1 MSVPLKKKNRIV
13 VNKAS
18 SSCFVFISLLDE
30 RNTQSSEY
38 AEGVLEGDV
47 CRAFSPVVSVEWSA
61 AETCDAE
68 LANVG
73 NWPKVDEGDPGCDA
87 LFARGMITGRSEAST
102 EFCSEEP
109 THAGGE
115 IATAGRGG
123 GGGKEVD
130 VDVEEDEGVVEGPTA
145 TAAARLGGGMGEPL
159 VGGVTSTLGGRRGLI
174 AGGRGGGTLGI
185 CEPLGVGVEEDG
197 RAECLSAPRTGMGG
211 ASGGF
216 GRRVGVR
223 MRVLREG
230 LNEGGWLDVSRK
242 GVGVVG
248 VMSAD
253 EFERPDGP

>member
-1 MSVPLKKKNRIV
+1 M
-13 VNKAS
+13 
-18 SSCFVFISLLDE
+18 
-30 RNTQSSEY
+30 
-38 AEGVLEGDV
+38 
-47 CRAFSPVVSVEWSA
+47 
-61 AETCDAE
+61 CDAE

-73 NWPKVDEGDPGCDA
+73 NWPKVDDGDPGCDA

-102 EFCSEEP
+102 ELCSEEP

-123 GGGKEVD
+123 GGGKEAD
-130 VDVEEDEGVVEGPTA
+130 VDVEEDEGVVNGPTA
-145 TAAARLGGGMGEPL
+145 AAARPGGGMGEPL
-159 VGGVTSTLGGRRGLI
+159 VGGVASPLGGRRGL
-174 AGGRGGGTLGI
+174 AACGRGGGTLGV
-185 CEPLGVGVEEDG
+185 CEPLGVDIEEDS
-197 RAECLSAPRTGMGG
+197 RAECLRAPRTGMGG

-242 GVGVVG
+242 GEVG
-248 VMSAD
+248 VMGAD